1 MLIADILLTIW
12 LYYLEL
18 NIVFFKF
25 KQVMFNLMN
34 INLLNNY
41 TILSKEGVKVIDILK
56 INESKIKIK

>member
-1 MLIADILLTIW
+1 
-12 LYYLEL
+12 
-18 NIVFFKF
+18 
-25 KQVMFNLMN
+25 MN